1 MAERYYG
8 RFPTCGRKEIRP
20 VAERN
25 KVGGWGVSPTG
36 KSYSFR
42 SCVRAS
48 EAACGRETT
57 LLPMLGFGR
66 KQRAATSFRVP
77 FPSPSQNH
85 SLAVCWLTNRCKS
98 LLIDSKSFRVA
109 SRCFSLLPAAFPLRL
124 GWKTAN
130 LYVWTPGVSC
140 HACLL
145 AC

>member
-1 MAERYYG
+1 M
-8 RFPTCGRKEIRP
+8 
-20 VAERN
+20 
-25 KVGGWGVSPTG
+25 SPTG
-36 KSYSFR
+36 KSDSFR

-57 LLPMLGFGR
+57 LLPMLGFGSL
-66 KQRAATSFRVP
+66 QRAPAFRVP

-124 GWKTAN
+124 GWKN
-130 LYVWTPGVSC
+130 CKSIRLDPRCRLPGLSVS
-140 HACLL
+140 LL
-145 AC
+145 VNRC